1 MIEVPVLEGP
11 RVQLEPL
18 TLAHLPALER
28 IAFDERIWRY
38 MTTWVT
44 TSAELRAWAEA
55 ALEGAVAGTALPWV
69 TVLRE
74 SGAVVGSTRLFDL
87 SREHGTVELGNTW
100 LTPAVHG
107 TGVNAEAKL
116 LQLGYAFDTLGLRRV
131 GLKTHHENLQ
141 SQAAMRKLGAV
152 YEGTFRNHYVMPD
165 GSQRHSVWFSITRE
179 EWPSVRSRLETRL
192 AGAAGSQ
199 ASA

>member
-1 MIEVPVLEGP
+1 MDIPVLEGV
-11 RVQLEPL
+11 RVRLEPL
-18 TLAHLPALER
+18 TQEHLPALEK

-38 MTTWVT
+38 MTTWVRT
-44 TSAELRAWAEA
+44 RAELRGWVEA
-55 ALEGAVAGTALPWV
+55 ALEGAAAGTALPWV

-74 SGAVVGSTRLFDL
+74 SGAVMGSTRLFDL
-87 SREHGTVELGNTW
+87 SRMHGTVELGHTW
-100 LTPAVHG
+100 LAPAVHG
-107 TGVNAEAKL
+107 AGVNAEAKL
-116 LQLGYAFDTLGLRRV
+116 LQLGYAFDTLELRRV

-179 EWPSVRSRLETRL
+179 EWPTVRSRLETRL
-192 AGAAGSQ
+192 TQPAAESQ